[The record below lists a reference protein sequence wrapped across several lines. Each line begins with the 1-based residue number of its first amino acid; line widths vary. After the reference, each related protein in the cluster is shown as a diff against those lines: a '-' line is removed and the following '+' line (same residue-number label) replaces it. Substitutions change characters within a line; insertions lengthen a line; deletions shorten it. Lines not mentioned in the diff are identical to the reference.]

1 MDAVLYADDDED
13 DDADFRF
20 TVMVKE
26 AEIGAE
32 LAERIFGASHPLA
45 KDAQKVLGR
54 GHLQG
59 NYQSPSW
66 QCLSKLITVCSESES
81 PTARAH
87 IRVIAFT
94 RSQAILSGYSS
105 NFQELG

>member
-1 MDAVLYADDDED
+1 MGAVLYADDDED
-13 DDADFRF
+13 DDDADFRF
-20 TVMVKE
+20 AVMVKE
-26 AEIGAE
+26 AGIVAA
-32 LAERIFGASHPLA
+32 LAERIFVASHPLA

-59 NYQSPSW
+59 NYQKPLW

-105 NFQELG
+105 N

>member
-13 DDADFRF
+13 DDDADFRF
-20 TVMVKE
+20 AVMVKE
-26 AEIGAE
+26 AGIVAA
-32 LAERIFGASHPLA
+32 LAERIFVASHPLA

-59 NYQSPSW
+59 NYQKPLW

-105 NFQELG
+105 N